1 MSGLPWPGDEYANW
15 KDSGCALQPSCL
27 SCPLERCIE
36 EVPRGR
42 QRQRMSDRAAA
53 MAALRRQGST
63 AGQVAEAFGV
73 SLRTVQ
79 RALQQHRGNGRRPVE
94 RRPRR
99 GNGNGGGK

>member
-1 MSGLPWPGDEYANW
+1 MNSLPWPEGEYANW
-15 KDSGCALQPSCL
+15 KDSGCALHPSCL

-53 MAALRRQGST
+53 MASLRRQGNT
-63 AGQVAEAFGV
+63 ARQVAVAFGV

-79 RALQQHRGNGRRPVE
+79 RALQQHRGNGHRQVDKK
-94 RRPRR
+94 PRR
-99 GNGNGGGK
+99 GNGNGGGE